1 MNHIQQKQTADD
13 IGYKACESL
22 IEEALT
28 TPKPG
33 LVDQNNN
40 GAHTDMCLETFL
52 DSACALKP
60 YFSHCAYL
68 GMTFYTSEKNRED
81 DALPVLFNQLRP
93 LGLEAEA
100 VMYEVTKGVNTHKG
114 AIFSLGLFC
123 CALGVLISKQNFSPD
138 SPVILPPSDRMELSR
153 LCRKM
158 TVHLLDDF
166 TRRDLQE
173 THGLGLHKTQKIYG
187 IRGEACAGYPSIFQ
201 TGYPIFTA
209 YKKQGLPRQS
219 AGACTLLHLIC
230 ITEDTNIISRSGYD
244 QLLRI
249 QAQLRTFLRQASP
262 DDILAVL
269 PQIDKQFIQ
278 MNISPGGCADLL
290 ALIYFLDSIFQR

>member
-1 MNHIQQKQTADD
+1 MNPIQQKQTARY
-13 IGYKACESL
+13 IGYQACQSL
-22 IEEALT
+22 IEEAMT

-40 GAHTDMCLETFL
+40 GSHTDMCLQTFL
-52 DSACALKP
+52 DSACALHP
-60 YFSHCAYL
+60 YFTRCAHM
-68 GMTFYTSEKNRED
+68 GMTFYTSEKTRGKD
-81 DALPVLFNQLRP
+81 FLPILFNRLRP

-100 VMYEVTKGVNTHKG
+100 IMYDVTKGVNTHKG

-123 CALGVLISKQNFSPD
+123 CALGVLITEQNCPPNKQG
-138 SPVILPPSDRMELSR
+138 IRLPSHWIELSR
-153 LCRKM
+153 LCREM
-158 TVHLLDDF
+158 TIHLLDDF
-166 TRRDLQE
+166 KRTDLQN
-173 THGLGLHKTQKIYG
+173 THGLGLHRTQQIHG

-201 TGYPIFTA
+201 IGYPVFRA
-209 YKKQGLPRQS
+209 YKKQGLHRQS

-249 QAQLRTFLRQASP
+249 QAQLHTFLCQASP

-269 PQIDKQFIQ
+269 PQIDTQFIQ

-290 ALIYFLDSIFQR
+290 ALIYFLDAIFQ